1 MIDTNVDLF
10 QWPFRRVA
18 YDDPAGLVAY
28 LRKKGVTQAWACSY
42 EALLMRDVAGV
53 NIRLAEACRKH
64 GPNFLIPFG
73 TVNPKEPDW
82 QEDVRRCAEVYK
94 MRGIRLH
101 PNYHGYTLDDPVV
114 PELLSL
120 VATHHLALQ
129 IALVMEDSRT
139 QFPLMVVPPTDPAP
153 LVDLLGR
160 TPNQRVQLL
169 NAGYSGAGR
178 TGHMNELGKMENIYF
193 EIAHQEGVGGVAR
206 LIAQTSP
213 SRVCFGSNFP
223 FFYFDSSLLKVRE
236 AGLSKEE
243 TQAVLES
250 NAQAFLKP

>member
-18 YDDPAGLVAY
+18 GDDPASLVAL

-53 NIRLAEACRKH
+53 NMRLAEACRKF
-64 GPNFLIPFG
+64 GASFLVPFG

-82 QEDVRRCAEVYK
+82 QEDLRRCAEVHK
-94 MRGIRLH
+94 MPGIRLH
-101 PNYHGYTLDDPVV
+101 PNYHGYTLDDPVAA
-114 PELLSL
+114 ELL
-120 VATHHLALQ
+120 TLAGRHNLRVQ

-153 LVDLLGR
+153 LVDLLKR
-160 TPNQRVQLL
+160 MPDLRVELV

-178 TGHMNELGKMENIYF
+178 TGHMDELGKLENVYWDF
-193 EIAHQEGVGGVAR
+193 AHQEGVGGLAR

-213 SRVCFGSNFP
+213 SRVVFGSNFP
-223 FFYFDSSLLKVRE
+223 FFYFESSLLKVHE

-243 TQAVLES
+243 THAVMDG
-250 NAQAFLKP
+250 NAQAFLKH